1 MNIKASVSKLL
12 TNKTVLIIV
21 VVIAFLNVVGYLAM
35 NKINDAI
42 GFVVIAL
49 ITRYFSKNMVIVLG
63 VPLLLVNLTAS
74 TYREGL
80 EDKKKPDKQPDKELQ
95 DKINALLKD
104 IKVDNENSM
113 PIMAP
118 LQVEGFDNEQKA
130 GVDLDSAYS
139 EMIGE
144 LDGGN
149 LVDIQSKLKLLEKT
163 KKMSPVTETLAG
175 MGKKLQKLMPHNM

>member
-1 MNIKASVSKLL
+1 MNIKASLSKVL

-21 VVIAFLNVVGYLAM
+21 YVIAFLNVVGYISM

-63 VPLLLVNLTAS
+63 VPLLLVNLMAS

-80 EDKKKPDKQPDKELQ
+80 EDKKKQPDKEIQ

-104 IKVDNENSM
+104 VKVDNENSM

-149 LVDIQSKLKLLEKT
+149 LVDIQSKLKLLEQT

>member
-63 VPLLLVNLTAS
+63 VPLLLVNLMAS

-80 EDKKKPDKQPDKELQ
+80 EDKKKQPDKEIQ

-104 IKVDNENSM
+104 VKVDNENSM

-144 LDGGN
+144 LYGGN
-149 LVDIQSKLKLLEKT
+149 LVDIQSKLKLLEQT

>member
-1 MNIKASVSKLL
+1 MNIKASLSKVL

-21 VVIAFLNVVGYLAM
+21 YVIAFLNVVGYISM

-63 VPLLLVNLTAS
+63 VPLLLVNLMAS

-80 EDKKKPDKQPDKELQ
+80 EDKKKQPDKEIQ

-104 IKVDNENSM
+104 VKVDNENSM

-130 GVDLDSAYS
+130 GADLDRAYG
-139 EMIGE
+139 ETIGE

-163 KKMSPVTETLAG
+163 KKMSPVTETLSN
-175 MGKKLQKLMPHNM
+175 MGNKLKKLMPLNM